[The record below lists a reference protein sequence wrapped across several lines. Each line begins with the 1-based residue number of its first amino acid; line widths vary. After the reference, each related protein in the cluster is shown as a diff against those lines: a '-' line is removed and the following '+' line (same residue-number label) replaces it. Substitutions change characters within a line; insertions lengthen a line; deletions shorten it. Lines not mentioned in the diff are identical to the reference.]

1 MKPLVLV
8 VEDQKDIRD
17 LMALQLKMIG
27 LEVDTIDNGKDAF
40 KLLSEKN
47 YHAVLLDWMLPGET
61 GIEICAKIRNNEK
74 LKNIPVI
81 MVTAL
86 TQPENIIEGLDAG
99 ADDYITK
106 PFEMEILQARVRAQ
120 LRRSMRP
127 ANHDQNKDVMEFG
140 PLKIDKN
147 QCKVMANNQELSL
160 TLTEFKILQTLAEKP
175 GHVFTRA
182 QLIELIQGNNVFI
195 TNRTIDTH
203 VAGLRKKMNELAEM
217 ISTIRGIGYAF
228 KAE

>member
-27 LEVDTIDNGKDAF
+27 LEVDTVDNGKDAF
-40 KLLSEKN
+40 KMLSEKN

-61 GIEICAKIRNNEK
+61 GIEICTKIRNTEK
-74 LKNIPVI
+74 IKNLPVI

-86 TQPENIIEGLDAG
+86 TQPENIIAGLDAG

-127 ANHDQNKDVMEFG
+127 ITVNKDILEFG
-140 PLKIDKN
+140 TLKIDKN
-147 QCKVMANNQELSL
+147 QCKVFADNQEINL

-203 VAGLRKKMNELAEM
+203 VAGLRKKMNEQAEM
-217 ISTIRGIGYAF
+217 ITTIRGIGYAF

>member
-8 VEDQKDIRD
+8 VEDQRDIRD
-17 LMALQLKMIG
+17 LITLQLKMIG
-27 LEVDTIDNGKDAF
+27 LEVIAIDNGVDAI
-40 KLLSEKN
+40 KLLLEKDF
-47 YHAVLLDWMLPGET
+47 HACLLDWMLPGES
-61 GIEICAKIRNNEK
+61 GIDICTKIRNTENI
-74 LKNIPVI
+74 KNLPVI

-86 TQPENIIEGLDAG
+86 TQPENIIAGLDAG

-127 ANHDQNKDVMEFG
+127 TPANKDVLEFG
-140 PLKIDKN
+140 LLKIDKN
-147 QCKVMANNQELSL
+147 QCKVFTSGEEVSL

-203 VAGLRKKMNELAEM
+203 VAGLRKKMNELADM
-217 ISTIRGIGYAF
+217 ITTIRGIGYAF